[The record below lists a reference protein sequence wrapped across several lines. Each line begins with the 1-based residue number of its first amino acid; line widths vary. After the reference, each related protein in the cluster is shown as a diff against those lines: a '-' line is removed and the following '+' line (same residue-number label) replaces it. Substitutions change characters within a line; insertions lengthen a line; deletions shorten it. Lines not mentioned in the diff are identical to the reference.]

1 MKRILVGALMLLLA
15 GCGGGSD
22 AKKPDQKQAAKPK
35 PTPTPAPPILPG
47 KRVVAFYGNPAADE
61 LGILG
66 IGSPNLA
73 GRRLLRQAKAYER
86 GRRPVQPAMELLAV
100 IANAHPGDDGL
111 YRRREGNGVIRRYLK
126 AARKVDAILILDI
139 QPGRADFFEETAALK
154 RWLKE
159 PDVHLAL
166 DPEWRM
172 SEGQVPGNVI
182 GAVDARE
189 VNAVSAWLEQLIVAE
204 NLPPKLLVIHQ
215 FTQDMIQNR
224 DQLKPREKVQTILNA
239 DGFGGREIKKAKY
252 RDFTRGKRVFHEGFK
267 LFYKEDTNLMRPR
280 QVMRLRPS
288 PDFVVYE

>member
-1 MKRILVGALMLLLA
+1 MKRVLVGAVLVLA
-15 GCGGGSD
+15 GCGGGN
-22 AKKPDQKQAAKPK
+22 ANEPRKAAQTPE
-35 PTPTPAPPILPG
+35 PTATPAPPILPD

-66 IGSPNLA
+66 IGSPDLA

-86 GRRPVQPAMELLAV
+86 KRRPVQPAMELLAV

-111 YRRREGNGVIRRYLK
+111 YRRREGNNVIRRYLK
-126 AARKVDAILILDI
+126 AARKIKAILMLDI
-139 QPGRADFFEETAALK
+139 QPGRADFFEETVALR

-172 SEGQVPGNVI
+172 AAGQVPGQVI
-182 GAVDARE
+182 GQVDARE
-189 VNAVSAWLEQLIVAE
+189 VNAVSAWLEQLIVKG

-215 FTQDMIQNR
+215 FTNDMIQGR
-224 DQLKPREKVQTILNA
+224 GRLKAREKVQLILNA

-252 RDFTRGKRVFHEGFK
+252 RDFTRGKSAFHEGFK

-280 QVMRLRPS
+280 QVIRLRPS

>member
-1 MKRILVGALMLLLA
+1 MALLA
-15 GCGGGSD
+15 IGCGGSD
-22 AKKPDQKQAAKPK
+22 APPKRAAQAAT
-35 PTPTPAPPILPG
+35 PTPTPAPPILPD

-66 IGSPNLA
+66 IGSPDLA

-86 GRRPVQPAMELLAV
+86 PRRPVQPAMELLAV

-111 YRRREGNGVIRRYLK
+111 YRRRESNAVIRRYLK
-126 AARKVDAILILDI
+126 AARKVKAILILDI
-139 QPGRADFFEETAALK
+139 QPGRADFFAETVALK

-172 SEGQVPGNVI
+172 SQGQVPGQVI
-182 GAVDARE
+182 GQVDARE
-189 VNAVSAWLEQLIVAE
+189 VNAVSAWLEQLIVGK
-204 NLPPKLLVIHQ
+204 NLPPKLLIIHQ
-215 FTQDMIQNR
+215 FTNDMIQGR
-224 DQLKPREKVQTILNA
+224 ARLKPRERVQIVLNA

-252 RDFTRGKRVFHEGFK
+252 RDFTRGKSAFHEGFK
-267 LFYKEDTNLMRPR
+267 LFYREDLNLMRPR
-280 QVMRLRPS
+280 QVIRLRPS